1 MSMLKQKQNPPLLLG
16 KNQTQAIQIN
26 QKEYQTASSNEFSM
40 EEHFPEDRADAEGD
54 MRNTGR
60 GGYNVSV
67 RHGQMDS
74 FGVYPVSQIEHV
86 ARTLHSLPEPQGIDE
101 HVETEAEPPTAA
113 GQESNTSDS
122 NQPEGISNTNNA
134 NVVQS
139 SESSQPEGISSTN
152 KANVVQSSE
161 SNQPEGNISNT
172 NDANVVPLSSQAVK

>member
-1 MSMLKQKQNPPLLLG
+1 
-16 KNQTQAIQIN
+16 
-26 QKEYQTASSNEFSM
+26 M

-152 KANVVQSSE
+152 N
-161 SNQPEGNISNT
+161 
-172 NDANVVPLSSQAVK
+172 ANVVPLSSQAVK